1 MKLIRFGSV
10 NNEKPGV
17 MLPDGKR
24 IDTSAFGED
33 YDENFFATDGINRL
47 QSWLDKNQNN
57 CKKVDDNVRLAA
69 SICRP
74 SKLICVGLNYAKH
87 AKEGGMEI
95 PKLPIIF
102 FKSTTAI
109 VGPDDDLMI
118 PKNSEKTD
126 WEVELV
132 VVIGKRATYVSE
144 NEAMNFVAGY
154 ILHNDYSERAFQF
167 DHGGQ
172 WVKGKSADTFA
183 PLGPFLATADEI
195 SDPQNLK
202 LWLKVNGELMQNSNT
217 SDMIFKIPFL
227 ISHISQYMTLL
238 PGDIIST
245 GTPEGVGLGF
255 KPPKYLKAGDV
266 VELGIEGLG
275 SSKQN
280 VRAYI

>member
-17 MLPDGKR
+17 GLPDGKR

-154 ILHNDYSERAFQF
+154 ILHNDYS
-167 DHGGQ
+167 
-172 WVKGKSADTFA
+172 
-183 PLGPFLATADEI
+183 
-195 SDPQNLK
+195 
-202 LWLKVNGELMQNSNT
+202 
-217 SDMIFKIPFL
+217 
-227 ISHISQYMTLL
+227 
-238 PGDIIST
+238 
-245 GTPEGVGLGF
+245 
-255 KPPKYLKAGDV
+255 
-266 VELGIEGLG
+266 
-275 SSKQN
+275 
-280 VRAYI
+280 